1 MSWTLL
7 EKASY
12 SCLQILGFL
21 GDRFPEINRRMLLMS
36 LDFGLFRGFSSWLI
50 GSARVID
57 GDVMVKRLSIHVM
70 SSSSLIDMS
79 FVDSGAGIVEMSWV
93 FLNKPVTLVFRSWAF
108 SGLFSWLIGSARV
121 IDGDVMV
128 KRLSIH
134 VMSSSSLID
143 MSFVDSGA
151 GIVEMSWALFEQ
163 ASYSCLQILGFLGDG
178 FPEINRRMLL
188 MSLDFGMLRGFSSWL
203 IGSARVID
211 GDVMVKRLSIHVMS
225 SSSLI
230 DMSFVDSGAGI
241 VEVSWIS

>member
-7 EKASY
+7 EEASY

-70 SSSSLIDMS
+70 SSSSLIDGS
-79 FVDSGAGIVEMSWV
+79 FVDSGAGIVE
-93 FLNKPVTLVFRSWAF
+93 LSWAF
-108 SGLFSWLIGSARV
+108 
-121 IDGDVMV
+121 
-128 KRLSIH
+128 
-134 VMSSSSLID
+134 
-143 MSFVDSGA
+143 
-151 GIVEMSWALFEQ
+151 FEQ

-178 FPEINRRMLL
+178 FPEINSRMLL
-188 MSLDFGMLRGFSSWL
+188 MSLDFGLFRGFSSWL

-211 GDVMVKRLSIHVMS
+211 GDVMVKRLSIDVMS

-230 DMSFVDSGAGI
+230 DGSFVDSGAGI
-241 VEVSWIS
+241 VKMSWNSS